1 MADYFVSSQDAL
13 LANWIEAFPKAH
25 AESSVTPETK
35 RKRDKEPI
43 FWIHSELNHSDWVV
57 ATVKKTFELYTNP
70 KIVVLANSPQ
80 LADALNLFNMGVLGY
95 CHAYTSSEMLS
106 EVKTVVTHGGV
117 WLGRDFLQ
125 QLIVKTTALVGNQPK
140 VVNKALKLLTKR
152 EQEVALQ
159 TTRGLSNKEIA
170 RVLKITERTVKAH
183 LSHAFE
189 RLGVKD
195 RLQLALVLS
204 ERNKK

>member
-1 MADYFVSSQDAL
+1 MSDYFISSRDAL
-13 LANWIEAFPKAH
+13 LANWKEAFPKAKV
-25 AESSVTPETK
+25 ESSATFK
-35 RKRDKEPI
+35 IGRDKEPV
-43 FWIHSELNHSDWVV
+43 FWVHSELDRSDWVV
-57 ATVKKTFELYTNP
+57 TTIKKTFESRASP
-70 KIVVLANSPQ
+70 KIIVLANVPQ

-95 CHAYTSSEMLS
+95 CHAYTAAEMLS
-106 EVKTVVTHGGV
+106 EIKTVVTHGGI

-125 QLIVKTTALVGNQPK
+125 HLIVKTTALVGNPPK
-140 VVNKALKLLTKR
+140 QVNKALKLLTKR
-152 EQEVALQ
+152 EREVALQ

-170 RVLKITERTVKAH
+170 RALKITERTVKAH

-204 ERNKK
+204 ERKKS